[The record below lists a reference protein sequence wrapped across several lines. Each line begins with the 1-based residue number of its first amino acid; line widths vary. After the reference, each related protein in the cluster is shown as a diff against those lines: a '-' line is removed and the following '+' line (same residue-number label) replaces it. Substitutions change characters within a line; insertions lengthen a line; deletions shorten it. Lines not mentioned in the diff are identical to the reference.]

1 MKKICFALTLLLC
14 CGSAFAFDFDPIGTV
29 KKAFGSVAGEKGSGI
44 TDGFSRDDRLKV
56 VKDDIYRLMWQD
68 QQFMDSSAAVS
79 PLSAMG
85 DKYNNKMTYA
95 EAVKYCYDLNFAGF
109 DDWRLPTANELLS
122 ITDDTK
128 YNPAINKAF
137 KNVAYET
144 NSKGKKRYHWYW
156 SSSRYAGNSSS
167 TWIVYFDKGGAVWDG
182 TVDWGDA
189 SPRIFVRCVRDY

>member
-44 TDGFSRDDRLKV
+44 TAGFSRDDRLEV

-95 EAVKYCYDLNFAGF
+95 EAVNYCANLKFAGF
-109 DDWRLPTANELLS
+109 DDWRLPTINELLS

-144 NSKGKKRYHWYW
+144 NDKDKKNYRWYW
-156 SSSRYAGNSSS
+156 SSTESADGSSDA
-167 TWIVYFDKGGAVWDG
+167 WF
-182 TVDWGDA
+182 VDFKNGSVGWGVV
-189 SPRIFVRCVRDY
+189 SNRFFVRCVRQY

>member
-44 TDGFSRDDRLKV
+44 TAGFSRDDRLEV

-68 QQFMDSSAAVS
+68 QQFMDSSATLS

-85 DKYNNKMTYA
+85 DKYNNKMTYD
-95 EAVKYCYDLNFAGF
+95 EAVEYCENLTFAHY
-109 DDWRLPTANELLS
+109 DDWRLPTINELLS
-122 ITDDTK
+122 ITDDSR

-144 NSKGKKRYHWYW
+144 NDKGEKSHSWYW
-156 SSSRYAGNSSS
+156 SSTKHTVGSSDA
-167 TWIVYFDKGGAVWDG
+167 WIVYFGGGSDYWDDVSDRG
-182 TVDWGDA
+182 
-189 SPRIFVRCVRDY
+189 FVRCVRQY